1 MTSTVIDAGDDLPLT
16 LGALSRRQ
24 ARTLGEHLF
33 LVCDDVRLSYA
44 QADVRSR
51 RLARGL
57 LAAGVRKGSHVAL
70 LYPYGAEF
78 VIGMLAAAR
87 IGAVVL
93 PLSTLSTAD
102 ELRGL
107 LRNSDAGYLLA
118 TAAFRSHRFTD
129 VLQKAFPELDC
140 TRPPPI
146 RSVTAPWLRKIWF
159 SGSIP
164 EGSDVGWS
172 IDALESSAST
182 VDETYLD
189 AVEQRVGPADR
200 LAIIHTSGSTG
211 APKGVIHTHG
221 SLLRT
226 LNNINEIRAYGS
238 DQVLF
243 GTAPWFWVAG
253 FSWSLLASF
262 LAGARVVA
270 TNATAT
276 GDILDFLERERP
288 TFTLGYA
295 QTIARLTADP
305 TYPNRDFSSVRRG
318 NLWPILAPDIRPR
331 DPSLRHTIY
340 GMTEVGGSITLCPD
354 ESDLPERLRGSGG
367 KVLPGFEAKI
377 VDAETGKQCATGE
390 LGELWIRGAFM
401 MEGYYGKHR
410 SEVFEPDGWWRTADV
425 GAFDSEGFFY
435 LKGRM
440 GDMIK
445 TAGAN
450 VAPREVEAALS
461 PLVDGVQSIVLGLPD
476 NDRGQIVAA
485 AVITDG
491 DIDETGLKRG
501 LAEKLSSYK
510 VPRHIIPLKGA
521 ELPLLSTGKVDMRKL
536 MALVQERCS
545 KRPG

>member
-24 ARTLGEHLF
+24 ARSLGDHLY

-44 QADVRSR
+44 QAEARSR
-51 RLARGL
+51 RLARGM
-57 LAAGVRKGSHVAL
+57 LAAGVRKGAHVAL

-78 VIGMLAAAR
+78 IIGMLAAAR

-107 LRNSDAGYLLA
+107 LKNSDTGYLLA
-118 TAAFRSHRFTD
+118 TAAFRSHLFTE
-129 VLQKAFPELDC
+129 VLQKALPELDY

-146 RSVTAPWLRKIWF
+146 RSLAAPWLRRIWF
-159 SGSIP
+159 SGTIP
-164 EGSDVGWS
+164 EGSDASWS
-172 IDALESSAST
+172 IESLESSAPT
-182 VDETYLD
+182 VDEAYLD
-189 AVEQRVGPADR
+189 AAEARVGPADR

-211 APKGVIHTHG
+211 SPKGVIHAHG

-226 LNNINEIRAYGS
+226 LNNINEIRGYGK
-238 DQVLF
+238 DQVLY

-262 LAGARVVA
+262 LAGSRIIA

-295 QTIARLTADP
+295 QTIARLAADP
-305 TYPNRDFSSVRRG
+305 TYPKRDFSSVRRG
-318 NLWPILAPDIRPR
+318 NLWPLLAPEIRPR

-354 ESDLPERLRGSGG
+354 ESDLPEHLRGSGG

-377 VDAETGKQCATGE
+377 VDPETGKECGTGE

-401 MEGYYGKHR
+401 MEGYYGKAR
-410 SEVFEPDGWWRTADV
+410 SEVFQPDGWWRSADIGV
-425 GAFDSEGFFY
+425 FDSEGFFF

-450 VAPREVEAALS
+450 VAPREVEAVLS
-461 PLVDGVQSIVLGLPD
+461 ALVDGAQSIVLGLPD
-476 NDRGQIVAA
+476 KDRGQIVVA

-491 DIDETGLKRG
+491 DIDETALKRG
-501 LAEKLSSYK
+501 LAERLSSYK
-510 VPRHIIPLKGA
+510 VPRHIITLKGA
-521 ELPLLSTGKVDMRKL
+521 ELPLLSTGKVDGRKL
-536 MALVQERCS
+536 TVLVQERC
-545 KRPG
+545 RRNV

>member
-1 MTSTVIDAGDDLPLT
+1 MTSTVIDAGDGLPLT

-24 ARTLGEHLF
+24 AQTFGEHLF
-33 LVCDDVRLSYA
+33 IVCDDARLSYA
-44 QADVRSR
+44 QADARSR
-51 RLARGL
+51 SLARGL
-57 LAAGVRKGSHVAL
+57 LAAGVTKGAHVAL
-70 LYPYGAEF
+70 LYPYGTEF
-78 VIGMLAAAR
+78 VVGMLAAAR
-87 IGAVVL
+87 IGAVVV

-102 ELRGL
+102 ELRGI
-107 LRNSDAGYLLA
+107 LRSSDTGYLLA

-129 VLQKAFPELDC
+129 VLQKAVPELDY
-140 TRPPPI
+140 TRSPPI
-146 RSVTAPWLRKIWF
+146 RSVTAPWLRRIWF

-164 EGSDVGWS
+164 EGSDAGWS
-172 IDALESSAST
+172 IDALESSGSA
-182 VDETYLD
+182 VDEAYLD

-200 LAIIHTSGSTG
+200 LTIIHTSGSTG
-211 APKGVIHTHG
+211 TPKGVIHAHG

-226 LNNINEIRAYGS
+226 LNNINEIRGYGA

-243 GTAPWFWVAG
+243 ATTPWFWVAG
-253 FSWSLLASF
+253 FAWSLLASF
-262 LAGARVVA
+262 LAGARVIA
-270 TNATAT
+270 TNAAAT
-276 GDILDFLERERP
+276 SDILDFLERERP

-295 QTIARLTADP
+295 QTIGRLTTDP
-305 TYPNRDFSSVRRG
+305 TYPHRDFSSVRRG
-318 NLWPILAPDIRPR
+318 NLWPILAPDVRPR
-331 DPSLRHTIY
+331 DPSLRHTVY
-340 GMTEVGGSITLCPD
+340 GMTEVGGCITLCPD

-377 VDAETGKQCATGE
+377 VDVETGKECASGE

-401 MEGYYGKHR
+401 MEGYYGRHR

-425 GAFDSEGFFY
+425 GAFDSEGFFF
-435 LKGRM
+435 LKGRI

-461 PLVDGVQSIVLGLPD
+461 PLLEGVQSIVLGLPD
-476 NDRGQIVAA
+476 KDRGQIVAA

-491 DIDETGLKRG
+491 DIDETRLKRG

-536 MALVQERCS
+536 AALVQERC
-545 KRPG
+545 RRA